1 MVGDA
6 PSSVRWFLNDIPLA
20 EGQGSITVLFE
31 PVDIYEGPPQDALA
45 SIYLGGPSLLTYRA
59 AGPILE
65 VSNEGGDGVFY
76 GKIRAL
82 YAYTGDLSLFPPP
95 PPRPTGELLALGY
108 DQETELGIVAVDLE
122 MSDDYKTDIRR
133 CKRITDEIDRKHIA
147 VYLGKAKI
155 NPGDPPP
162 FKQEL
167 LDRVTSAASL
177 ANAVGL
183 DIAPQQIPILPSVSK
198 RGIF

>member
-1 MVGDA
+1 MD
-6 PSSVRWFLNDIPLA
+6 
-20 EGQGSITVLFE
+20 
-31 PVDIYEGPPQDALA
+31 
-45 SIYLGGPSLLTYRA
+45 
-59 AGPILE
+59 
-65 VSNEGGDGVFY
+65 
-76 GKIRAL
+76 
-82 YAYTGDLSLFPPP
+82 
-95 PPRPTGELLALGY
+95 
-108 DQETELGIVAVDLE
+108 
-122 MSDDYKTDIRR
+122 DDYKTDIRR

-183 DIAPQQIPILPSVSK
+183 DIAPQQIPILRSVSK
-198 RGIF
+198 NKYNQGGHHELYQIPDSRHGPLSPL